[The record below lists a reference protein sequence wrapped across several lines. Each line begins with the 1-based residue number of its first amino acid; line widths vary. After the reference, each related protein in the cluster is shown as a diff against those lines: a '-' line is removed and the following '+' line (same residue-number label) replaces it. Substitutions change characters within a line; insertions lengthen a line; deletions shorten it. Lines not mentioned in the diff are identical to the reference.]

1 MLVPLETL
9 PGWPAAPPASVV
21 GTLLLLVGVPALVF
35 LIVLGIATLRPAQS
49 SYDAMQEREAFWA
62 GSGAPEALTERP
74 GGNRVAIAADEAASD
89 QAASGK
95 TSGDRATSDRAS
107 GDRGSG
113 DKGGASARW

>member
-21 GTLLLLVGVPALVF
+21 GTLLLLVGIPVLML
-35 LIVLGIATLRPAQS
+35 LIMLGIATLRPAKS
-49 SYDAMQEREAFWA
+49 AYDSMQEREAFWV
-62 GSGAPEALTERP
+62 GRGAPEAVTERP
-74 GGNRVAIAADEAASD
+74 GGQRAAISADEAASS

-95 TSGDRATSDRAS
+95 AS
-107 GDRGSG
+107 GGTASAGEDAG

>member
-1 MLVPLETL
+1 MPLETL
-9 PGWPAAPPASVV
+9 PGWPAAPPVSVV
-21 GTLLLLVGVPALVF
+21 GTLLLLVGVPALIF

-49 SYDAMQEREAFWA
+49 SYDAMQQREAYWV

-74 GGNRVAIAADEAASD
+74 GGSQAAIAADEAASD